1 MKLEGLWTPKE
12 VLSFGEEGAYWRPI
26 QECLADDTL
35 DDEMKMFMS
44 CKLLFD
50 TDGMIKMLSPI
61 PDRAPQEENR
71 RAAEAGQVQLYDN
84 RTMIVEQRPYKEENG
99 AYYFDSGIQGEVLGE
114 KVYSWMK
121 IEETEDGIEW
131 MTYRLVKAEP

>member
-61 PDRAPQEENR
+61 PDRAPQEEIR

-99 AYYFDSGIQGEVLGE
+99 AYYVTIQL
-114 KVYSWMK
+114 
-121 IEETEDGIEW
+121 I
-131 MTYRLVKAEP
+131 PF

>member
-1 MKLEGLWTPKE
+1 MEGLWTPKE

-35 DDEMKMFMS
+35 NDEMKMFMS

-61 PDRAPQEENR
+61 PDRAPQEEIR
-71 RAAEAGQVQLYDN
+71 RRITLTPASRARCWGRRY
-84 RTMIVEQRPYKEENG
+84 PPG
-99 AYYFDSGIQGEVLGE
+99 
-114 KVYSWMK
+114 
-121 IEETEDGIEW
+121 
-131 MTYRLVKAEP
+131 

>member
-1 MKLEGLWTPKE
+1 
-12 VLSFGEEGAYWRPI
+12 
-26 QECLADDTL
+26 
-35 DDEMKMFMS
+35 
-44 CKLLFD
+44 
-50 TDGMIKMLSPI
+50 MIKMLSPI
-61 PDRAPQEENR
+61 PDRAPQEEIR

-114 KVYSWMK
+114 KVSSWMK

-131 MTYRLVKAEP
+131 MTYRLVKAEQ

>member
-44 CKLLFD
+44 CKLLS
-50 TDGMIKMLSPI
+50 TDRWTAPGISSSGGKLS
-61 PDRAPQEENR
+61 
-71 RAAEAGQVQLYDN
+71 V
-84 RTMIVEQRPYKEENG
+84 T
-99 AYYFDSGIQGEVLGE
+99 E
-114 KVYSWMK
+114 K
-121 IEETEDGIEW
+121 
-131 MTYRLVKAEP
+131 

>member
-50 TDGMIKMLSPI
+50 TDGPSPTGPPRRRSGGRRK
-61 PDRAPQEENR
+61 PDRSSSTTTGP
-71 RAAEAGQVQLYDN
+71 
-84 RTMIVEQRPYKEENG
+84 
-99 AYYFDSGIQGEVLGE
+99 
-114 KVYSWMK
+114 
-121 IEETEDGIEW
+121 
-131 MTYRLVKAEP
+131 